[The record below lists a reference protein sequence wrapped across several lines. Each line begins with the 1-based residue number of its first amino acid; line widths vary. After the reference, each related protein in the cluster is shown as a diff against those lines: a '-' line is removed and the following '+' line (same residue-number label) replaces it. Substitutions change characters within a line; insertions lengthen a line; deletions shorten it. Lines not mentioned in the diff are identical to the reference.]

1 MGDTMTGFV
10 SGMLV
15 AGYLVAALFFARFW
29 AQSRD
34 RLFILF
40 SAAFCVLAV
49 QRLALAIS
57 SAPMEDQ
64 TLLYLLRFL
73 AFGVILVAII
83 DKNRR

>member
-1 MGDTMTGFV
+1 MIGLV

-40 SAAFCVLAV
+40 AVAFGVLAI
-49 QRLALAIS
+49 QRLALTLID
-57 SAPMEDQ
+57 APLEDQ
-64 TLLYLLRFL
+64 TLLYVLRVI
-73 AFGVILVAII
+73 AFAIIAAAII

>member
-1 MGDTMTGFV
+1 MIGLV

-29 AQSRD
+29 MQSRD

-40 SAAFCVLAV
+40 AAAFGLLAI
-49 QRLALAIS
+49 QRLALTIS
-57 SAPMEDQ
+57 NAPLEDQ
-64 TLLYLLRFL
+64 TLFYVLRL
-73 AFGVILVAII
+73 VAFAVIALAII

>member
-1 MGDTMTGFV
+1 MIGLV

-34 RLFILF
+34 RLFLLF
-40 SAAFCVLAV
+40 TAAFSVLAI
-49 QRLALAIS
+49 QRLALAVS
-57 SAPMEDQ
+57 SAPMEDR

-73 AFGVILVAII
+73 AFAIILVAII

>member
-1 MGDTMTGFV
+1 
-10 SGMLV
+10 
-15 AGYLVAALFFARFW
+15 
-29 AQSRD
+29 
-34 RLFILF
+34 
-40 SAAFCVLAV
+40 VLAV